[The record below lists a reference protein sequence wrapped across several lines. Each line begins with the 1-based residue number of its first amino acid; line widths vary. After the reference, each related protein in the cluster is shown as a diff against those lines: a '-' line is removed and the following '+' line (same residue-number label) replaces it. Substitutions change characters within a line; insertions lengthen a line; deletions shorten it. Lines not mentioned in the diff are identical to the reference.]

1 MPRVKRGNK
10 RVNRRRKI
18 LKLAKGYYG
27 KKSKAHR
34 IAKEAVDR
42 AGQFAYRDR
51 RNKKRSFRR
60 LWIVRINA
68 AARLNGISYNRLI
81 EGLKKA
87 GVEVNRKMLAD
98 MAVKDAAAFAQL
110 AEVAKQHA
118 SSQVA
123 AKETSSEAVA
133 ADTSTEEE

>member
-10 RVNRRRKI
+10 RVSRRKKI
-18 LKLAKGYYG
+18 LKLAKGFYG

-68 AARLNGISYNRLI
+68 AARLNGTSYNRLI
-81 EGLKKA
+81 EGLKAA

-98 MAVKDAAAFAQL
+98 LAVRDAAGFSQL
-110 AEVAKQHA
+110 AEVAQEAMDAKSGSTPGAVAVVADA
-118 SSQVA
+118 SS
-123 AKETSSEAVA
+123 
-133 ADTSTEEE
+133 EEE

>member
-10 RVNRRRKI
+10 RVSRRRKI

-27 KKSKAHR
+27 RKSKAHR

-68 AARLNGISYNRLI
+68 AARQRGLRYAQLMH
-81 EGLKKA
+81 GLKKA
-87 GVEVNRKMLAD
+87 GVDVNRKELATVAYRD
-98 MAVKDAAAFAQL
+98 GEAFDRFVEMAKAAL
-110 AEVAKQHA
+110 
-118 SSQVA
+118 
-123 AKETSSEAVA
+123 
-133 ADTSTEEE
+133 

>member
-10 RVNRRRKI
+10 RVSRRKKV
-18 LKLAKGYYG
+18 LKLAKGFYG
-27 KKSKAHR
+27 KKSKAYR
-34 IAKEAVDR
+34 VAQEAVDR

-68 AARLNGISYNRLI
+68 AARLNGLSYNRLI
-81 EGLKKA
+81 EGLRKS

-98 MAVKDAAAFAQL
+98 LAVKDAAGFAQL
-110 AEVAKQHA
+110 AEIARQAVGSIETAPA
-118 SSQVA
+118 PA
-123 AKETSSEAVA
+123 ADPSSE
-133 ADTSTEEE
+133 EE

>member
-1 MPRVKRGNK
+1 MPRVKRGSK
-10 RVNRRRKI
+10 RVSRRKKI

-34 IAKEAVDR
+34 VAKEAVER
-42 AGQFAYRDR
+42 AGVFAYRDR

-98 MAVKDAAAFAQL
+98 LAVREPVGFTQL
-110 AEVAKQHA
+110 AEI
-118 SSQVA
+118 
-123 AKETSSEAVA
+123 AKEAVGSTAGPQAIAADPSSEEA
-133 ADTSTEEE
+133 

>member
-10 RVNRRRKI
+10 RVSRRKKI

-34 IAKEAVDR
+34 VAKEAVER

-98 MAVKDAAAFAQL
+98 LAVRDAAGFTQL
-110 AEVAKQHA
+110 AEI
-118 SSQVA
+118 
-123 AKETSSEAVA
+123 AKEHAGSSSSPVAIAADPSSE
-133 ADTSTEEE
+133 EE

>member
-10 RVNRRRKI
+10 RVSRRKKV
-18 LKLAKGYYG
+18 LKRAKGFYG
-27 KKSKAHR
+27 KKYKAYR
-34 IAKEAVDR
+34 MALEAVDR

-68 AARLNGISYNRLI
+68 AARLNGLSYNRLI
-81 EGLKKA
+81 EGLRKS

-98 MAVKDAAAFAQL
+98 LAVRDAAAFTQL
-110 AEVAKQHA
+110 AEIAKQA
-118 SSQVA
+118 VGTAEGSS
-123 AKETSSEAVA
+123 AVA
-133 ADTSTEEE
+133 ADTSSEEE

>member
-1 MPRVKRGNK
+1 MPRVKRGSK

-34 IAKEAVDR
+34 VAKEAVER

-68 AARLNGISYNRLI
+68 AARLNGTSYNRLI

-98 MAVKDAAAFAQL
+98 MAVKDAAGFTHL
-110 AEVAKQHA
+110 AEIAKQA
-118 SSQVA
+118 VGSAEGSQ
-123 AKETSSEAVA
+123 AVA
-133 ADTSTEEE
+133 ADTSSEEE

>member
-10 RVNRRRKI
+10 RVSRRKKI
-18 LKLAKGYYG
+18 LKLAKGFYG

-68 AARLNGISYNRLI
+68 GARLNGTSYNRLI
-81 EGLKKA
+81 EGLKAA

-98 MAVKDAAAFAQL
+98 LAVRDAAGFSQL
-110 AEVAKQHA
+110 AEVAKEAMDAKAGSA
-118 SSQVA
+118 SG
-123 AKETSSEAVA
+123 AVA
-133 ADTSTEEE
+133 DAAGASGEEE

>member
-10 RVNRRRKI
+10 RVSRRKKI
-18 LKLAKGYYG
+18 LKLAKGFYG

-34 IAKEAVDR
+34 VAKEAVDR

-51 RNKKRSFRR
+51 RNKKRSFRA

-68 AARLNGISYNRLI
+68 AARINGTSYNRLI

-98 MAVKDAAAFAQL
+98 MAVKDAAGFATL
-110 AEVAKQHA
+110 AEVAKQALGSVESSPAVAVDA
-118 SSQVA
+118 SS
-123 AKETSSEAVA
+123 
-133 ADTSTEEE
+133 EEE

>member
-10 RVNRRRKI
+10 RVNRRKKI
-18 LKLAKGYYG
+18 LKLAKGFYG

-34 IAKEAVDR
+34 VAKEAVDR
-42 AGQFAYRDR
+42 AGVFAYRDR
-51 RNKKRSFRR
+51 RNKKRSFRA

-68 AARLNGISYNRLI
+68 AARINGTSYNRLI

-98 MAVKDAAAFAQL
+98 MAVKDAAGFATL
-110 AEVAKQHA
+110 AEISKQAVGSIESSPAIAADA
-118 SSQVA
+118 SS
-123 AKETSSEAVA
+123 
-133 ADTSTEEE
+133 EEE

>member
-10 RVNRRRKI
+10 RVSRRKKV
-18 LKLAKGYYG
+18 LKRAKGFYG
-27 KKSKAHR
+27 KKSKAYR
-34 IAKEAVDR
+34 RALEAVDR

-68 AARLNGISYNRLI
+68 AARLNGLSYNRLI
-81 EGLKKA
+81 EGLRKS

-98 MAVKDAAAFAQL
+98 LAVRDAAAFTQL
-110 AEVAKQHA
+110 AEIAKQA
-118 SSQVA
+118 VGTAEGSS
-123 AKETSSEAVA
+123 AVA
-133 ADTSTEEE
+133 ADTSSEEE

>member
-10 RVNRRRKI
+10 RVSRRKKI

-34 IAKEAVDR
+34 VAKEAVER

-68 AARLNGISYNRLI
+68 AARINGISYNRLI

-98 MAVKDAAAFAQL
+98 LAVRDPAGFTQL
-110 AEVAKQHA
+110 AEI
-118 SSQVA
+118 
-123 AKETSSEAVA
+123 AKEAVGSTESPQAIA
-133 ADTSTEEE
+133 ADTSSEEE

>member
-10 RVNRRRKI
+10 RVSRRKKI

-34 IAKEAVDR
+34 VAKEAVER
-42 AGQFAYRDR
+42 AGVFAYRDR

-98 MAVKDAAAFAQL
+98 LAVREPVGFTQL
-110 AEVAKQHA
+110 AEI
-118 SSQVA
+118 
-123 AKETSSEAVA
+123 AKEAVGSTAGPQAIAADPSSEEA
-133 ADTSTEEE
+133 

>member
-10 RVNRRRKI
+10 RVSRRKKV
-18 LKLAKGYYG
+18 LKRAKGFYG
-27 KKSKAHR
+27 KKSKAYR
-34 IAKEAVDR
+34 MALEAVDR

-68 AARLNGISYNRLI
+68 AARLNGLSYNRLI
-81 EGLKKA
+81 EGLRKS

-98 MAVKDAAAFAQL
+98 LAVRDAAAFTQL
-110 AEVAKQHA
+110 AEIAKQA
-118 SSQVA
+118 VGTAEGSS
-123 AKETSSEAVA
+123 AVA
-133 ADTSTEEE
+133 ADTSSEEE

>member
-10 RVNRRRKI
+10 RVSRRKKI

-34 IAKEAVDR
+34 VAKEAVDR

-81 EGLKKA
+81 EGLKSA

-98 MAVKDAAAFAQL
+98 LAVKDASGFAQL
-110 AEVAKQHA
+110 AEVAKDAMGEKTGAPAIAAVA
-118 SSQVA
+118 SS
-123 AKETSSEAVA
+123 
-133 ADTSTEEE
+133 EEE

>member
-10 RVNRRRKI
+10 RVSRRRKI

-34 IAKEAVDR
+34 VAKEAVER

-68 AARLNGISYNRLI
+68 AARLNGTSYNRLI

-98 MAVKDAAAFAQL
+98 MAVNDAAAFSRL
-110 AEVAKQHA
+110 AEIAKQHA
-118 SSQVA
+118 SSNG
-123 AKETSSEAVA
+123 SSKAVA
-133 ADTSTEEE
+133 ADTSSEEE